1 MVAFDLEASTEGEV
15 SNAARAPL
23 SVHKPSDPNWRNEAT
38 QCYQMLNIPNPYSW
52 QVLAAEDT
60 IWWISMASVT

>member
-23 SVHKPSDPNWRNEAT
+23 RLEAVYTNYQIQTEVMKLLSVAK
-38 QCYQMLNIPNPYSW
+38 C
-52 QVLAAEDT
+52 
-60 IWWISMASVT
+60 